1 VEQSCII
8 TGIEKERL
16 AAFDVKMHLEDD
28 AEAGKQPSADRA
40 YGIGAAS
47 EEVEWYPSCCCC
59 CGIEYLRTATTAAP
73 SMVAVTIP
81 TQPPSPSI
89 PSCRPLPHQ
98 RPTSE
103 VQIVHRLA
111 TKGRRAKWEMRRLE
125 KLLYQGESIAERH
138 QIQSHS
144 PQWRVTALVR
154 HTHGSVRLVALHA
167 WIIYNINHCKN
178 PTDGII
184 VTTLEYL
191 GTITKS
197 REGYL

>member
-1 VEQSCII
+1 
-8 TGIEKERL
+8 
-16 AAFDVKMHLEDD
+16 
-28 AEAGKQPSADRA
+28 
-40 YGIGAAS
+40 
-47 EEVEWYPSCCCC
+47 
-59 CGIEYLRTATTAAP
+59 
-73 SMVAVTIP
+73 MVAVTIP

-89 PSCRPLPHQ
+89 PSCRPLPRQ

-125 KLLYQGESIAERH
+125 KLLYQGESVAERH

-144 PQWRVTALVR
+144 PQWRLAALVR

-178 PTDGII
+178 STDDYSYNTRIFRNHILNQG
-184 VTTLEYL
+184 
-191 GTITKS
+191 
-197 REGYL
+197 EGFL